1 MMKFRAYSQDQGLAL
16 PPYLDEL
23 IDDRHLVRV
32 VNQVVDELD
41 MKLLS
46 KPFKASTHQRGGPPP
61 YHPGM
66 MLKVIIYSYSC
77 GIRSCRKIAKQ
88 LRENIPY
95 MWLSGMQYPDFRT
108 INRYRS
114 EYFKD
119 ILEKIFSSVIQLLLE
134 NKLVEYKTVFVDGTK
149 ISADANKHKII
160 WSKNIQRYKNQL
172 KERTRD
178 LFKDIEA
185 LNEEDNRYGSFDLPE
200 CGEQNDLSSEDLHGV
215 TDSLSEVLSC
225 DGKKN
230 RTETDKQLH
239 KASRQLK
246 KDAEKLA
253 RYEEQER
260 QFGDRNSYSKTDPD
274 ATAMLMKNNEFRP
287 GYNVQV
293 VSDNGFIVGAS
304 VSQNAND
311 GTSFI
316 PLMEKMESVLL
327 PQPEEIVADA
337 GYGHEE
343 VYEYLEERNIDAYIK
358 YPSYHADKS
367 RESKYRFHYSRFTY
381 DRIRDVFI
389 CPLGRQLY
397 FIEEGEARNKS
408 GFVVHQRKYQ
418 SSACSDCPY
427 KSQCTNSTVGRTL
440 TVNINLRRHQ
450 QKARDNLEG
459 SYGESLRKRRGYE
472 IETVFGD
479 WKHNLKFQRFQLRG
493 LDKVRAELFFHS
505 LAYNMRKIMKIWKP
519 FYPDIYRFFKL
530 IYRLMTQKLASMIL
544 FYTHFSKSSFMLEN
558 T

>member
-1 MMKFRAYSQDQGLAL
+1 MLKFREYSQDQGLVL

-23 IDDRHLVRV
+23 IEEHHLVRV
-32 VNQVVDELD
+32 VNSVVDGLD

-46 KPFKASTHQRGGPPP
+46 KPFKASFHQQGGSPP

-66 MLKVIIYSYSC
+66 MLKVIVYSYAN
-77 GIRSCRKIAKQ
+77 GIRTCRKIAKQ
-88 LRENIPY
+88 LRENVHY
-95 MWLSGMQYPDFRT
+95 MWLSGMQQPDFRT

-114 EYFKD
+114 VYFKD
-119 ILEKIFSSVIQLLLE
+119 ILEEIFSSVIRLLLE

-149 ISADANKHKII
+149 ISADANKHKIV
-160 WSKNIQRYKNQL
+160 WDKNVQRYKKQL
-172 KERTRD
+172 QERTRC
-178 LFKDIEA
+178 LFKEIDA
-185 LNEEDNRYGSFDLPE
+185 LNEAEDERYGSFDLPE
-200 CGEQNDLSSEDLHGV
+200 CGEQSDLSSEDLHSV
-215 TDSLSEVLSC
+215 ADSLSETLSC
-225 DGKKN
+225 DGKKC
-230 RTETDKQLH
+230 RKETDKQLR

-246 KDAEKLA
+246 RDADKLA

-260 QFGDRNSYSKTDPD
+260 KLGGRNSYSKTDPD
-274 ATAMLMKNNEFRP
+274 ATAMRMKNDELRP

-293 VSDNGFIVGAS
+293 VSENGFIVGAS

-316 PLMEKMESVLL
+316 PLMEEMDSALL
-327 PQPEEIVADA
+327 PEPDEIVADA

-343 VYEYLEERNIDAYIK
+343 VYEYLEERNIDAFIK
-358 YPSYHADKS
+358 YPSYHAENS

-397 FIEEGEARNKS
+397 FIEEGETRNKS

-440 TVNINLRRHQ
+440 TVNMNLRRHQ

-459 SYGESLRKRRGYE
+459 VYGESLRKRRGYE

-505 LAYNMRKIMKIWKP
+505 LAYNLRKIMKVWKS
-519 FYPDIYRFFKL
+519 FSPDLYRFFKY
-530 IYRLMTQKLASMIL
+530 IYRLITQKLDLMIL
-544 FYTHFSKSSFMLEN
+544 LSTNFNKSSIYE
-558 T
+558 

>member
-1 MMKFRAYSQDQGLAL
+1 MIKFRAYSQDQGLAL

-23 IDDRHLVRV
+23 IEKHHLVRV

-46 KPFKASTHQRGGPPP
+46 KPFKGSTHQLGGAPP

-77 GIRSCRKIAKQ
+77 GIRSCRKISKQ
-88 LRENIPY
+88 LRENIHY
-95 MWLSGMQYPDFRT
+95 MWLSGMQQPDFRT

-119 ILEKIFSSVIQLLLE
+119 ILEEIFSSVIQLLLE

-160 WSKNIQRYKNQL
+160 WDKNVQRYKKRLQ
-172 KERTRD
+172 ERTRG
-178 LFKDIEA
+178 LFKEIDA
-185 LNEEDNRYGSFDLPE
+185 LNEAEDERYGSFDLPE
-200 CGEQNDLSSEDLHGV
+200 CGEQSALSSDELHGV
-215 TDSLSEVLSC
+215 ADSLTKALSN
-225 DGKKN
+225 DDKKC
-230 RTETDKQLH
+230 RTETDKQLR

-253 RYEEQER
+253 KYEEQER
-260 QFGDRNSYSKTDPD
+260 QLGDRNSYSKTDTD
-274 ATAMLMKNNEFRP
+274 ATAMRMKNDELRP

-293 VSDNGFIVGAS
+293 MSENGFIVGAS

-316 PLMEKMESVLL
+316 PLMEEMESALL

-343 VYEYLEERNIDAYIK
+343 VYECLEDRTIDAYIK
-358 YPSYHADKS
+358 YPSYHAEKS
-367 RESKYRFHYSRFTY
+367 RESKYKFHYSRFDY
-381 DRIRDVFI
+381 DKRNDEFK
-389 CPLGRQLY
+389 CPMGQRLN
-397 FIEEGEARNKS
+397 FIEEREAKNKS
-408 GFVVHQRKYQ
+408 GFVVRQRAYQ
-418 SSACSDCPY
+418 CSACSDCPY
-427 KSQCTNSTVGRTL
+427 KSQCTKSSVGRTL
-440 TVNINLRRHQ
+440 TVSMNLRRHQ

-493 LDKVRAELFFHS
+493 LGKVRAELFLHS
-505 LAYNMRKIMKIWKP
+505 LAYNMRKIMKAWKS
-519 FYPDIYRFFKL
+519 FYLDLYRFFKR
-530 IYRLMTQKLASMIL
+530 IYRLLTQKLALKLSIPSNYHNC
-544 FYTHFSKSSFMLEN
+544 FNSI
-558 T
+558 

>member
-1 MMKFRAYSQDQGLAL
+1 MLKFREYSQDQGLVL

-23 IDDRHLVRV
+23 IEEHHLVRV
-32 VNQVVDELD
+32 VNSVVDGLD

-46 KPFKASTHQRGGPPP
+46 KPFKASFHQQGGSPP

-66 MLKVIIYSYSC
+66 MLKVIVYSYAN
-77 GIRSCRKIAKQ
+77 GIRTCRKIAKQ

-95 MWLSGMQYPDFRT
+95 MWLSGMQQPDFRT

-114 EYFKD
+114 VYFKD
-119 ILEKIFSSVIQLLLE
+119 ILEEVFSSVIQFLLE
-134 NKLVEYKTVFVDGTK
+134 KRLVEYKTVFVDGTK
-149 ISADANKHKII
+149 ISADANKHKIV
-160 WSKNIQRYKNQL
+160 WDKNVQRYKNQL

-178 LFKDIEA
+178 LFKDIET
-185 LNEEDNRYGSFDLPE
+185 LNEEEDKRYGSFDLPE
-200 CGEQNDLSSEDLHGV
+200 CGEQNDLSSEDIHGV
-215 TDSLSEVLSC
+215 ADSLSEARSC
-225 DGKKN
+225 DGKKSW
-230 RTETDKQLH
+230 TETDKQLR
-239 KASRQLK
+239 KASRQLQ
-246 KDAEKLA
+246 KDGDKLA
-253 RYEEQER
+253 KYEEQER
-260 QFGDRNSYSKTDPD
+260 KLGSRNSYSKTDPD
-274 ATAMLMKNNEFRP
+274 ATAMRMKNDELRP

-293 VSDNGFIVGAS
+293 VSENGFIVGAS

-316 PLMEKMESVLL
+316 PLMEEMDSALL
-327 PQPEEIVADA
+327 PEPDEIVADA

-343 VYEYLEERNIDAYIK
+343 VYEYLEERNIDAFIK
-358 YPSYHADKS
+358 YPSYHAENS

-397 FIEEGEARNKS
+397 FIEEGETRNKS

-440 TVNINLRRHQ
+440 TVNMNLRRHQ

-459 SYGESLRKRRGYE
+459 VYGESLRKRRGYE

-493 LDKVRAELFFHS
+493 LDKVRAELFFQS
-505 LAYNMRKIMKIWKP
+505 LAYNLRKIMKVWKS
-519 FYPDIYRFFKL
+519 FSPDLYRFFKY
-530 IYRLMTQKLASMIL
+530 IYRLITQKLDLMIL
-544 FYTHFSKSSFMLEN
+544 LSTNFNKSSIYE
-558 T
+558 

>member
-1 MMKFRAYSQDQGLAL
+1 MLKFREYSQDQGLVL

-23 IDDRHLVRV
+23 IEEHHLVRV
-32 VNQVVDELD
+32 VNSVVDGLD

-46 KPFKASTHQRGGPPP
+46 KPFKASFHQQGGSPP

-66 MLKVIIYSYSC
+66 MLKVIVYSYAN
-77 GIRSCRKIAKQ
+77 GIRTCRKIAKQ
-88 LRENIPY
+88 LRENVHY
-95 MWLSGMQYPDFRT
+95 MWLSGMQQPDFRT

-114 EYFKD
+114 VYFKD
-119 ILEKIFSSVIQLLLE
+119 ILEEIFSSVIQFLLE
-134 NKLVEYKTVFVDGTK
+134 KRLVEYKTVFVDGTK
-149 ISADANKHKII
+149 ISADANKHKIV
-160 WSKNIQRYKNQL
+160 WDKNVQRYKKQL
-172 KERTRD
+172 QERTRC
-178 LFKDIEA
+178 LFKEIDA
-185 LNEEDNRYGSFDLPE
+185 LNEAEDERYGSFDLPE
-200 CGEQNDLSSEDLHGV
+200 CGEQSDLSSEDLHSV
-215 TDSLSEVLSC
+215 ADSLSETLSC
-225 DGKKN
+225 DGKKC
-230 RTETDKQLH
+230 RKETDKQLR

-246 KDAEKLA
+246 RDADKLA

-260 QFGDRNSYSKTDPD
+260 KLGGRNSYSKTDPD
-274 ATAMLMKNNEFRP
+274 ATAMRMKNDELRP

-293 VSDNGFIVGAS
+293 VSENGFIVGAS

-316 PLMEKMESVLL
+316 PLMEEMDSALL
-327 PQPEEIVADA
+327 PEPDEIVADA

-343 VYEYLEERNIDAYIK
+343 VYEYLEERNIDAFIK
-358 YPSYHADKS
+358 YPSYHAENS

-397 FIEEGEARNKS
+397 FIEEGETRNKS

-440 TVNINLRRHQ
+440 TVNMNLRRHQ

-459 SYGESLRKRRGYE
+459 VYGESLRKRRGYE

-505 LAYNMRKIMKIWKP
+505 LAYNLRKIMKVWKS
-519 FYPDIYRFFKL
+519 FSPDLYRFFKY
-530 IYRLMTQKLASMIL
+530 IYRLITQKLDLMIL
-544 FYTHFSKSSFMLEN
+544 LSTNFNKSSIYE
-558 T
+558 